1 MDLRF
6 DGKTIIVTGGT
17 SGIGAA
23 TCVELGASGAT
34 VIVAGR
40 GMAKAEN
47 MVAQIVG
54 GGGKAHAVQV
64 DVADAV
70 SVQAMVRF
78 AVETTGSLYGLVNN
92 AGISGPSAPTGE
104 HDLGA
109 WKQVIDTNLS
119 GVFYGMRCAIAE
131 MVRTGAGSIVNVA
144 SILGSVG
151 FAGAVGYVSAKHG
164 VVGMTKNAALEYATK
179 GIRVN
184 AVGPGFI
191 HTPMVDNALNPS
203 AQDLVSSK
211 HALGRMGTP
220 EEVAALIV
228 FLLSERA
235 SFMTGSYYLVDG
247 GYTAQ

>member
-92 AGISGPSAPTGE
+92 AGITRDGLMMRMSEEQWDNVITVNLKSAFNFVHAVTP
-104 HDLGA
+104 
-109 WKQVIDTNLS
+109 VM
-119 GVFYGMRCAIAE
+119 MRQKS
-131 MVRTGAGSIVNVA
+131 GSIVNMSSVVGVSGNAGQANYAA
-144 SILGSVG
+144 SKAGMIGLSKSLAKELGSR
-151 FAGAVGYVSAKHG
+151 
-164 VVGMTKNAALEYATK
+164 N
-179 GIRVN
+179 IRVN
-184 AVGPGFI
+184 AVAPGFI
-191 HTPMVDNALNPS
+191 ETDMTGALS
-203 AQDLVSSK
+203 EDVKTEWAQQIPLRRS
-211 HALGRMGTP
+211 GTP
-220 EEVAALIV
+220 EDVANVAL
-228 FLLSERA
+228 FLASDLSGYV
-235 SFMTGSYYLVDG
+235 TGQVLSVCG
-247 GYTAQ
+247 GMGM

>member
-1 MDLRF
+1 L
-6 DGKTIIVTGGT
+6 
-17 SGIGAA
+17 GAA

-40 GMAKAEN
+40 DMAKAEN
-47 MVAQIVG
+47 MVAQIVRE
-54 GGGKAHAVQV
+54 GGKAHAVRV

-109 WKQVIDTNLS
+109 WQQVINTNLS
-119 GVFYGMRCAIAE
+119 GVFYGMRYAIPE

-164 VVGMTKNAALEYATK
+164 VVGMTKSAALEYAAK

-184 AVGPGFI
+184 AVGPDFI
-191 HTPMVDNALNPS
+191 HTPMVDNVLDPS
-203 AQDLVSSK
+203 TQDLVSSK
-211 HALGRMGTP
+211 HALVRMGTP

-228 FLLSERA
+228 FLLSARA
-235 SFMTGSYYLVDG
+235 SFMIDSYYLVDG